1 MAAKLSDEREEVIAT
16 GKSSRSDTKFDQT
29 VGHIE
34 DIIVSQEFQ
43 DVQNEFME
51 KHYHHFEDV
60 EENKLI
66 YTDIF
71 EKYTALVE
79 KVIED
84 ELKKRIRDFQMD
96 HFLKGLESRKGEID
110 EEISDMLLSFT
121 DFMAFKQLMLD
132 FKKVKSLC
140 LKWRSKIN

>member
-1 MAAKLSDEREEVIAT
+1 
-16 GKSSRSDTKFDQT
+16 
-29 VGHIE
+29 
-34 DIIVSQEFQ
+34 
-43 DVQNEFME
+43 ME

-71 EKYTALVE
+71 EKYVRERYMASEWNCIHLFQTALVE

-96 HFLKGLESRKGEID
+96 HFLKGLE
-110 EEISDMLLSFT
+110 
-121 DFMAFKQLMLD
+121 
-132 FKKVKSLC
+132 
-140 LKWRSKIN
+140 